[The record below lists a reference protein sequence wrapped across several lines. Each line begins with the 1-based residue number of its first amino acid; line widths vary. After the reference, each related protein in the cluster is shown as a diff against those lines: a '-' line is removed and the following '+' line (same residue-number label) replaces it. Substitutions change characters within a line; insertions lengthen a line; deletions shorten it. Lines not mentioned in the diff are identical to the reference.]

1 MNRTWF
7 LVSLFLLHLFSHL
20 RAAFIHGY
28 DVVSV
33 VFSTSDDDYDIDS
46 DLPDQGMF

>member
-7 LVSLFLLHLFSHL
+7 LVSLFLLHFFSHL